1 MNYRAVE
8 KRRESPMSVSNDRAI
23 KVLMPSVGDHLFNAA
38 SLCTRIQTG
47 EDDLLFVGKGGQL
60 S

>member
-1 MNYRAVE
+1 
-8 KRRESPMSVSNDRAI
+8 MSVSNDRAI